1 LMDLV
6 LLVLNSPPF
15 VWITRSSLADLQSVA
30 VMLHKQY
37 GVDLG
42 TRLTRM
48 ICARGP
54 RSCKVT

>member
-1 LMDLV
+1 MDLV
-6 LLVLNSPPF
+6 LLALNSPPF

-30 VMLHKQY
+30 EY